1 MNVLRALR
9 TFRRAAAVW
18 VGLLTLPLLAQTAG
32 TLITTQPVNAGGPVG
47 GSASFS
53 FGISVPIASAGLSI
67 VAYNNGNAVAANRF
81 SITSQSINNVGSNN
95 GTLTVGTFTLQ
106 ISNLTAAD
114 AGSYTF
120 QVLISVNGSYI
131 NITNSAT
138 GAVYSTTTQ
147 AVSLSIGPLAAP
159 VITTQP
165 QSQTVAAA
173 SSVTFSVVA
182 TGIPAP
188 TYQWQLN
195 GAAITGA
202 TGTSFTI
209 QQASFGVGSYTVVV
223 TNSLGSV
230 TSNAAV
236 LAVFGAPVITS
247 QPSSVT
253 VSPGQSVTFSV
264 TASGA
269 STYQWQLNG
278 APLAG
283 ATGPTLVIASAQ
295 AANSG
300 VYTVVVS
307 NASGSVTSSAANL
320 VLNLPAHLTN
330 LSARANVGVGGNAL
344 FVGFVVGGSGT
355 KQLLLRADG
364 PSLSNFGVAG
374 VLASPVLSLYDVKS
388 NLLSSNTGWGN
399 SATSASAFS
408 TVFSQVGAY
417 AYTAGSAD
425 SALVTALGVGNYTA
439 QVNGLNS
446 STGVAVAEI
455 YDADTVTQTG
465 RLTNIS
471 ARASVGTGGN
481 ILFAGF
487 TISGTGSERVL
498 IRGIGPALT
507 GYGLAGTLTVP
518 QLTLYTPAG
527 VLIASNLNGWSNA
540 PVVSATSPIAAASI
554 QPATAAVMANVG
566 AFALTPGSAD
576 TAMLVTLP
584 AGGYTAQVSGANSS
598 TGISLIEVYEA
609 P

>member
-1 MNVLRALR
+1 MNAIRA
-9 TFRRAAAVW
+9 FRWVAAAALAC
-18 VGLLTLPLLAQTAG
+18 LLTVSIFAQSSTNIIA
-32 TLITTQPVNAGGPVG
+32 TQPVNAGGPVG

-53 FGISVPIASAGLSI
+53 FSVVVPIASATLSI
-67 VAYNNGNAVAANRF
+67 VAYDNGNAVAAGRF
-81 SITSQSINNVGSNN
+81 SITSQSIANVGSNS
-95 GTLTVGTFTLQ
+95 GTVELGYFTLQ

-120 QVLISVNGSYI
+120 LVRINDGGLSYNGVAVN
-131 NITNSAT
+131 A
-138 GAVYSTTTQ
+138 TTQ
-147 AVSLSIGPLAAP
+147 PVSLSIGPLAAP

-165 QSQTVAAA
+165 QSQTVAAT

-182 TGIPAP
+182 TGVPAP

-195 GAAITGA
+195 GAAIAGA

-236 LAVFGAPVITS
+236 LAVLGAPVITS
-247 QPSSVT
+247 QPAGVT

-264 TASGA
+264 SASGA
-269 STYQWQLNG
+269 TSYQWQVNG
-278 APLAG
+278 VAIAG
-283 ATGPTLVIASAQ
+283 ATSSTLVIASAQ

-300 VYTVVVS
+300 AYTVVVS
-307 NASGSVTSSAANL
+307 NGSGSVTSSAANL
-320 VLNLPAHLTN
+320 TLILPAHLTN
-330 LSARANVGVGGNAL
+330 LSARANVGTGGNAL
-344 FVGFVVGGSGT
+344 IVGFVVGGTGT

-364 PSLSNFGVAG
+364 PSLANFGVTG
-374 VLASPVLSLYDVKS
+374 VLAIPVLTLTDVKG
-388 NLLSSNTGWGN
+388 NLLSSNTGWTN
-399 SATSASAFS
+399 SSTSTSTFS
-408 TVFSQVGAY
+408 QVFSQVGAY
-417 AYTAGSAD
+417 AYTTSSAD

-455 YDADTVTQTG
+455 YDADTVTQTA
-465 RLTNIS
+465 RLINIS

-498 IRGIGPALT
+498 IRGVGPALSAL
-507 GYGLAGTLTVP
+507 GVSGALMAP

-540 PVVSATSPIAAASI
+540 PVAATSSPIAASSI

-566 AFALTPGSAD
+566 AFALTAGSAD

-584 AGGYTAQVSGANSS
+584 AGGYTAQVAGAGGS
-598 TGISLIEVYEA
+598 TGVSLIEVYEA